1 MIQYFDEF
9 VFIIHYIIFIIYSAV
24 KVCGTLEFEIQ
35 PIKRDI
41 TIDGFNSIYYF
52 EFGKDFSHAPEKHD
66 FWEMVYIDG
75 GDVIAITDGL
85 GRTLSQGQV
94 IFHHPME
101 IHAHVSNMVV
111 PNNMLVVSFTTSSPS
126 MDFFDKKIF
135 TLDKTGKTLLSL
147 FINEAKNALGEI
159 PSEYSNKNPL
169 DFSSAPFG
177 SLQLL
182 ECYLTELLLVLSRSD
197 SDNNSKEKSKE
208 NARTL
213 AQSSIIDLITS
224 YLSDN
229 IYNSITLSDICK
241 TFYMGKSKLCKL
253 FDEYMGEGPIEYY
266 SNLKISEAKKL
277 LRREE
282 LSVSII
288 SDMLRYSSIHNFSR
302 AFKKSVGFSPAVYR
316 KKINHSK

>member
-1 MIQYFDEF
+1 MIQYFNGF
-9 VFIIHYIIFIIYSAV
+9 VFIIHCILFIIYSAV
-24 KVCGTLEFEIQ
+24 MVGEILEFETK

-41 TIDGFNSIYYF
+41 TIEGFNSIYYF

-94 IFHHPME
+94 IFHRPME
-101 IHAHVSNMVV
+101 VHAHVSNMVV
-111 PNNMLVVSFTTSSPS
+111 PNNMLVVSFTTKSPS

-169 DFSSAPFG
+169 DFSNSPFG

-182 ECYLTELLLVLSRSD
+182 ECYMTELLLVLSRSD
-197 SDNNSKEKSKE
+197 SGNIGKGKFTE

-213 AQSSIIDLITS
+213 AQSSIIELITS
-224 YLSDN
+224 YLNEN
-229 IYNSITLSDICK
+229 IYSSITLTDICK

-253 FDEYMGEGPIEYY
+253 FNEYVGEGPIEYY

-277 LRREE
+277 LRRDE
-282 LSVSII
+282 LSISII
-288 SDMLRYSSIHNFSR
+288 SDMLGYSSIHNFSR
-302 AFKKSVGFSPAVYR
+302 AFKKSAGFSPAVYR
-316 KKINHSK
+316 KKINHLE